1 MTAPTHISFAALVY
15 LVLLT
20 SAGVPLTLLN
30 ATATALASLLPDIDT
45 GASIAG
51 RLFPSLSRR
60 IERRCGHRTLT
71 HSLPFS
77 LAVAVCLAPLAFLDR
92 GIYIVIMVGYVS
104 HPLLDSC
111 TVTGVRLL
119 YPISG
124 ARCVFPMDVNVPSRY
139 RITSGGRQEW
149 VLCALF
155 VLLCIPALLVAH
167 QGFARFVRVA
177 QGNIESAVRDYR
189 DFSRSHAVW
198 VECRAQSGF
207 SKENLSGRYEVVG
220 DLDAQTLLIKCPDGK
235 LHTLGK
241 EYRAEFVADDAV
253 CTEGEHVMT
262 RVEHFDMAGKRVSEI
277 PSMGSVHL
285 FGTLVIAGGALGS
298 GARSSPLVIGEDS
311 GRHPPPS
318 PPTSDD
324 APISGPHAPFSPV
337 AITGRELRLNYA
349 TPGDLAARRVDGYR
363 VESGWVTVRT
373 IVPGSVDAAHRPGEP
388 HLFHESTRLR
398 DEDELLF
405 SCSVGDTVAR
415 GDTLAVWEA
424 GGIVKREHR
433 QVELA
438 IGTLR
443 ARMECETRAFRAKA
457 ERLHGR
463 VLADSIALRNAQR
476 LHALGFL
483 HATSPESGASGKS
496 RLEEELLESERGARG
511 AESTGRLYALASK
524 ERALRS
530 RLIPLGGRRE
540 LLASGHGIVVSVERA
555 DQWLT
560 YTIRAL

>member
-1 MTAPTHISFAALVY
+1 
-15 LVLLT
+15 
-20 SAGVPLTLLN
+20 
-30 ATATALASLLPDIDT
+30 
-45 GASIAG
+45 
-51 RLFPSLSRR
+51 
-60 IERRCGHRTLT
+60 LT

-77 LAVAVCLAPLAFLDR
+77 LALAVCLAPLALLDR

-155 VLLCIPALLVAH
+155 ISLCIPALLVAH

-207 SKENLSGRYEVVG
+207 SKEILSGRYEVVG
-220 DLDAQTLLIKCPDGK
+220 DLDAQTLLIKSPDGK
-235 LHTLGK
+235 LRTLGK

-253 CTEGEHVMT
+253 CTEGEPVMT
-262 RVEHFDMAGKRVSEI
+262 RVEHFDMAGKQVSDV
-277 PSMGSVHL
+277 PTMGSVHL
-285 FGTLVIAGGALGS
+285 FGTLVIAGRAPGS
-298 GARSSPLVIGEDS
+298 GARSSPPVIGEDPD
-311 GRHPPPS
+311 RHPPLW
-318 PPTSDD
+318 PPASDD
-324 APISGPHAPFSPV
+324 AWKSGPHAPFSPV
-337 AITGRELRLNYA
+337 TIAGRELRLNYA
-349 TPGDLAARRVDGYR
+349 TPGDLAARGVDGYR
-363 VESGWVTVRT
+363 VESGWITVRT
-373 IVPGSVDAAHRPGEP
+373 IVPGSVEAAHRPGKP
-388 HLFHESTRLR
+388 RLFHESARLR
-398 DEDELLF
+398 DEDDLLF
-405 SCSVGDTVAR
+405 SCRVGDTVAL
-415 GDTLAVWEA
+415 GGTLAVWDA
-424 GGIVKREHR
+424 GGEIKRDIR

-443 ARMECETRAFRAKA
+443 ARMEGDARAFRAKA
-457 ERLHGR
+457 ERLRGR
-463 VLADSIALRNAQR
+463 VLADSVALRNAQR
-476 LHALGFL
+476 LRALGFL
-483 HATSPESGASGKS
+483 HATSLESGGSVQG
-496 RLEEELLESERGARG
+496 RREEELLEAERGVRE
-511 AESTGRLYALASK
+511 AESAGRLHALASK

-530 RLIPLGGRRE
+530 RLIPRGGRRE
-540 LLASGHGIVVSVERA
+540 LLASGRGIVVSVERA